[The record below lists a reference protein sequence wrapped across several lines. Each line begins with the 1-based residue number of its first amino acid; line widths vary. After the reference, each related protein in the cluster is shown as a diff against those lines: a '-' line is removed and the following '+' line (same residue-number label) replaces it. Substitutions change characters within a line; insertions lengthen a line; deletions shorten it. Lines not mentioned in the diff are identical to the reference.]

1 MTKCNCDMDDEH
13 SMVTAFAVYLS
24 DGFIMELA
32 KRLKERGI
40 KDPEV
45 THFRTLTGRRKI
57 HILKKALEVLDRE
70 EVLLEMFYDSKYIY
84 GRIIREILQEVG
96 DETREE
102 IIKNCKDIGIEKIIP
117 EKETRSCDRN
127 DNYIS

>member
-1 MTKCNCDMDDEH
+1 MDNKY

-45 THFRTLTGRRKI
+45 THFRTLTQTRKI
-57 HILKKALEVLDRE
+57 HVLKKALEVLDKE
-70 EVLLEMFYDSKYIY
+70 EVLLEMFYDSRAIY

-102 IIKNCKDIGIEKIIP
+102 IIKNCQDIGIEKIVP
-117 EKETRSCDRN
+117 KYGE
-127 DNYIS
+127 

>member
-1 MTKCNCDMDDEH
+1 MNNKYST
-13 SMVTAFAVYLS
+13 VTAFAVYLS
-24 DGFIMELA
+24 DGFIMELV

-45 THFRTLTGRRKI
+45 TNFRTLTRSRKI
-57 HILKKALEVLDRE
+57 EILKKALEVLDKE
-70 EVLLEMFYDSKYIY
+70 EVLLEMFYDSRAIY

-102 IIKNCKDIGIEKIIP
+102 IIKNYKDIGIEKIII
-117 EKETRSCDRN
+117 KKL
-127 DNYIS
+127 

>member
-1 MTKCNCDMDDEH
+1 MDNKY

-45 THFRTLTGRRKI
+45 THFRVLTQTRKI
-57 HILKKALEVLDRE
+57 YIFKKALEVLDKE
-70 EVLLEMFYDSKYIY
+70 EVLLEMFYDSRAIY

-96 DETREE
+96 DETRQE

-127 DNYIS
+127 GNYVS

>member
-1 MTKCNCDMDDEH
+1 MTKCNCDMDNKY

-45 THFRTLTGRRKI
+45 THFRVLTQTRKI
-57 HILKKALEVLDRE
+57 YIFKKALEVLDKE
-70 EVLLEMFYDSKYIY
+70 EVLLEMFYDSRAIY

-127 DNYIS
+127 GNYVS

>member
-1 MTKCNCDMDDEH
+1 MTKYNCDMDNER

-45 THFRTLTGRRKI
+45 MHFRTLTGRRKI
-57 HILKKALEVLDRE
+57 HILKKALEVLDKE

-102 IIKNCKDIGIEKIIP
+102 IIKKCQDIGIEKIIP
-117 EKETRSCDRN
+117 ERETR
-127 DNYIS
+127 

>member
-1 MTKCNCDMDDEH
+1 MTKCNCDMDNKY

-45 THFRTLTGRRKI
+45 THFRTLTQTRKI
-57 HILKKALEVLDRE
+57 HVLKKALEVLDKE
-70 EVLLEMFYDSKYIY
+70 EVLLEMFYDSRAIY

-96 DETREE
+96 DETRQE

-127 DNYIS
+127 GNYVS